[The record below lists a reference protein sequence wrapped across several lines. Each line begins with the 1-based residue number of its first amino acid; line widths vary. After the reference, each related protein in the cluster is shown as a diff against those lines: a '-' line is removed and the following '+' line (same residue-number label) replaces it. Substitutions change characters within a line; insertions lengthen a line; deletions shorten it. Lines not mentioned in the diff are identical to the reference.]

1 MSKRIEKVNALIKKE
16 LSLILLR
23 EIDFPKDALAT
34 ITRVEAAPNLSE
46 AKIYISIMF
55 TRHSSKNEG
64 GPDSR
69 IDQVFEIL
77 KRRVYDIQQCLNKR
91 LKMRPIPKIE
101 FKKEEKT
108 KQADRVEG
116 LLEQLK
122 KE

>member
-1 MSKRIEKVNALIKKE
+1 MSKRIEKVNVLIKKE

-23 EIDFPKDALAT
+23 EVDFSKNALVT
-34 ITRVEAAPNLSE
+34 ITRVEVVPNLSE
-46 AKIYISIMF
+46 AKIYVSTM
-55 TRHSSKNEG
+55 
-64 GPDSR
+64 PDSQA
-69 IDQVFEIL
+69 DKVHEIL

-108 KQADRVEG
+108 KQADRVEE
-116 LLEQLK
+116 LLGQLK

>member
-1 MSKRIEKVNALIKKE
+1 MSKRIEKVNVLIKKE
-16 LSLILLR
+16 LSLILLK
-23 EIDFPKDALAT
+23 EVDFSKNALVT

-46 AKIYISIMF
+46 VKIYVSTM
-55 TRHSSKNEG
+55 
-64 GPDSR
+64 PDNQT
-69 IDQVFEIL
+69 DKVHEIL